1 MGIFLAIAAAIALGV
16 FFAYVGILTFKW
28 LKNKIIEKFNNR
40 NVKKVAAC
48 TLEKLIDE
56 CPNEISVQDLQT
68 KNFTHVVGSVD
79 ENGKV
84 FDVDIIKNTGAN
96 DPQVAGLLGEK
107 EMVVVKPGTI

>member
-1 MGIFLAIAAAIALGV
+1 MGIFLAIAAAIALGIFV
-16 FFAYVGILTFKW
+16 AYVCILTFKW
-28 LKNKIIEKFNNR
+28 LKNKIIERFNNR

-68 KNFTHVVGSVD
+68 KDFTHVVASVD

-84 FDVDIIKNTGAN
+84 FDVNAIKNTGDN
-96 DPQVAGLLGEK
+96 DPQVEGLLGKE